1 MVNAASFNSNVEQ
14 LKISL
19 EELQE
24 NVTSNG
30 YTEESVKKLGSAL
43 ADMNEEVQLLQNIM
57 QLGKPKGF

>member
-1 MVNAASFNSNVEQ
+1 MIKAASFNTNVEQ
-14 LKISL
+14 LKMSL
-19 EELQE
+19 EQLQE
-24 NVTSNG
+24 NVTTHG